1 MERGERAIRVDLFG
15 DCENVI
21 LKAQYELEKMPADIK
36 LTKAA
41 TLLSEARKLVSY
53 YLWDTENKKS

>member
-1 MERGERAIRVDLFG
+1 MEREERAIRADLYG
-15 DCENVI
+15 ECEKSI
-21 LKAQYELEKMPADIK
+21 LKAQYELEKLGSDIK

-53 YLWDTENKKS
+53 YLWETENNKS